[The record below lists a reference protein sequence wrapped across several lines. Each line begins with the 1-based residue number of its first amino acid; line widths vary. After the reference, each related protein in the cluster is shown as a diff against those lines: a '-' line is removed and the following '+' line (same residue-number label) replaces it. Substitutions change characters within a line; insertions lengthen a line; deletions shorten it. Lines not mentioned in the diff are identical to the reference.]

1 MMGIMPE
8 SSARAAP
15 PAARAMTITCTV
27 QDGNVW
33 LASATQTI
41 ELTPQLA
48 N

>member
-1 MMGIMPE
+1 MRIMPE

-15 PAARAMTITCTV
+15 PAARAMTLTCTM

-41 ELTPQLA
+41 ELAPQRA